1 MATIRPAAVAGVF
14 YPADPHELRSSIER
28 LLTSEPPIRTDIRPA
43 MLIVPHAGY
52 VYSGPIAAR
61 AYQLLD
67 ATTEPALRVVL
78 VGPSHFTRFAGLASP
93 GVDALA
99 TPLGLVPVDRELT
112 STAEALAVVARAP
125 AVHAREH
132 SLEVQLPFLQ
142 VSLGE
147 FTTLA
152 LATGDVEPES
162 LADVLDQ
169 TIGAPDVLGVI
180 SSDLSHYL
188 DYESACRQDAR
199 TADAIIGL
207 RPQNLAQDDAC
218 GRVAIQAA
226 LLLAARRGWSCRL
239 LALGNSGDTAGSLDR
254 VVGYGAFAIG
264 PRI

>member
-1 MATIRPAAVAGVF
+1 MATIRPAAVQGVF
-14 YPADPHELRSSIER
+14 YPANPHELRASIER
-28 LLTSEPPIRTDIRPA
+28 LVTSEPPIRIDIRPA
-43 MLIVPHAGY
+43 LLIVPHAGY
-52 VYSGPIAAR
+52 VYSGSIAAR
-61 AYQLLD
+61 AYQLLET
-67 ATTEPALRVVL
+67 TTEPALRVVL
-78 VGPSHFTRFAGLASP
+78 VGPSHFVRFAGLATP

-99 TPLGLVPVDRELT
+99 TPLGLVPVDHELT
-112 STAEALAVVARAP
+112 STAEALAVVTRAP
-125 AVHAREH
+125 AVHVREH

-142 VSLGE
+142 VVLGE

-152 LATGDVEPES
+152 LASGDVEPET

-169 TIGAPDVLGVI
+169 TIGDPGVLGVI

-199 TADAIIGL
+199 TADAITGL
-207 RPQNLAQDDAC
+207 RPQDLTQNDAC
-218 GRVAIQAA
+218 GRTAVQAA
-226 LLLAARRGWSCRL
+226 LLLARRRGWSCRL